1 MPALTLQRRQRL
13 RGTTTLD
20 ALFTAKDGS
29 DGIGKAL
36 AYPLRAVWRRS
47 DDTKADIAFMIN
59 IPKRRLRH
67 GVDRVQMRRR
77 IREAMRLSMPRPDN
91 RADER
96 HIQLAII
103 YVADS
108 VLPYKRVLGAVRRIL
123 AALPDTPAAIDHE
136 TSAAEDGDK

>member
-1 MPALTLQRRQRL
+1 MSALTLQRRQRL

-20 ALFTAKDGS
+20 ALFTAKDGT

-36 AYPLRAVWRRS
+36 AYPLRAVWRQS
-47 DDTKADIAFMIN
+47 DDTKADIAFMVN

-77 IREAMRLSMPRPDN
+77 VREAMRLSIPRPDN
-91 RADER
+91 RTEER
-96 HIQLAII
+96 HIQLALI

-123 AALPDTPAAIDHE
+123 AVLPNIPIAGDREA
-136 TSAAEDGDK
+136 AAEDGDK

>member
-1 MPALTLQRRQRL
+1 MPALILQRRQRL

-36 AYPLRAVWRRS
+36 AYPLRAVWRQC
-47 DDTKADIAFMIN
+47 DDTKADIAFMVN

-77 IREAMRLSMPRPDN
+77 VREAMRLSMPRPD

-96 HIQLAII
+96 HIQLALI

-123 AALPDTPAAIDHE
+123 AALPSISAAIDHE
-136 TSAAEDGDK
+136 DAAAEDGDK

>member
-1 MPALTLQRRQRL
+1 MPAQTLQRRQRL

-36 AYPLRAVWRRS
+36 AYPLRAVWRQS
-47 DDTKADIAFMIN
+47 DDTKADIAFMVN

-77 IREAMRLSMPRPDN
+77 VREAMRLSMPRPD
-91 RADER
+91 RAHER
-96 HIQLAII
+96 HIQLALI

-108 VLPYKRVLGAVRRIL
+108 VLPYKRVVGAVRRIL
-123 AALPDTPAAIDHE
+123 AALPSIPAAIDHE
-136 TSAAEDGDK
+136 AAAAEDGDK

>member
-1 MPALTLQRRQRL
+1 MPALTLQRHQRL

-20 ALFTAKDGS
+20 ALFTAKDGT

-36 AYPLRAVWRRS
+36 AYPLRAVWRQC
-47 DDTKADIAFMIN
+47 DDTKADIAFMVN

-77 IREAMRLSMPRPDN
+77 VREAMRLSMPRPD

-96 HIQLAII
+96 HIQLALI

-108 VLPYKRVLGAVRRIL
+108 VLPYKRVLGSVRRIL
-123 AALPDTPAAIDHE
+123 AALPSIPAAIDHE
-136 TSAAEDGDK
+136 AAAAEDGDK